1 MNDKKNNGFNG
12 VNTQILN
19 TVFESM
25 RNRPEMAK
33 VTFSVKSEWNGGL
46 VLRLPPKDFVWAA
59 KI

>member
-1 MNDKKNNGFNG
+1 MNDKRNNRFNR

-25 RNRPEMAK
+25 RNHPEMAK
-33 VTFSVKSEWNGGL
+33 ATFYVKSEWNGGFS
-46 VLRLPPKDFVWAA
+46 VRLAPKNFILAA